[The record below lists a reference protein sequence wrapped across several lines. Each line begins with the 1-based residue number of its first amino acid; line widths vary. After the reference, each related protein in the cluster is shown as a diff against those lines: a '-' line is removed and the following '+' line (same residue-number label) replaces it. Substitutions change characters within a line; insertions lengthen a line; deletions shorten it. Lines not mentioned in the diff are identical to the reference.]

1 MVMCQQS
8 SFKFEMSALA
18 QVQNKNSERMHDV
31 KQTTQSIPLTLMII
45 LKTRSMRLAVLMDQ
59 NIPQAH
65 TPTLHLNG
73 RAAVVPFTFGL
84 FGWERG
90 LARGTPS
97 AVSGCRCQ
105 TEQIRSTD
113 GLELITPNDQPYL
126 YCTYGS
132 PSISQALGSSYLDGT
147 NHDGISKEVQALL
160 RCIIRARE

>member
-1 MVMCQQS
+1 MDSVNAYDHPQRRRVHCFWDM
-8 SFKFEMSALA
+8 
-18 QVQNKNSERMHDV
+18 
-31 KQTTQSIPLTLMII
+31 
-45 LKTRSMRLAVLMDQ
+45 AVLMDQ

-73 RAAVVPFTFGL
+73 RAAVVPFTFVL

-97 AVSGCRCQ
+97 AVSGCPCQ

-113 GLELITPNDQPYL
+113 GLELITPNDRPYP
-126 YCTYGS
+126 YCIYGS
-132 PSISQALGSSYLDGT
+132 PSISQAFKSSNLDGT

-160 RCIIRARE
+160 RSIFRPR